1 MSGQDSL
8 PSNQCGECAKL
19 HAQIER
25 LDDDLSEVMDERDR
39 ATEALA
45 QTHIALG
52 GDGEWTG
59 KLPPEPTPHS
69 GDLHDDVP
77 ALAEELRAEVERLYA
92 RDAAHLDEMSALS
105 CQLRDANAE
114 LSRLRAVIVDA
125 YQFATEQHISPF
137 ARLSGAIEALKP
149 HAFAIADG
157 DGPADVAPAE
167 RKP

>member
-1 MSGQDSL
+1 MTATTHADDCWSWG
-8 PSNQCGECAKL
+8 PRHYNCA
-19 HAQIER
+19 
-25 LDDDLSEVMDERDR
+25 LSE
-39 ATEALA
+39 
-45 QTHIALG
+45 I
-52 GDGEWTG
+52 EW
-59 KLPPEPTPHS
+59 
-69 GDLHDDVP
+69 
-77 ALAEELRAEVERLYA
+77 LYA